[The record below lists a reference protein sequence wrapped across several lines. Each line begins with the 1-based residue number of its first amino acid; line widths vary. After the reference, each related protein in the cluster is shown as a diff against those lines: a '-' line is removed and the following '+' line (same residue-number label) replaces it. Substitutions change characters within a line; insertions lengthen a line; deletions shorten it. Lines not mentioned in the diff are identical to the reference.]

1 MTIEAWVYPT
11 ALSGWNTIVMKER
24 SAGLAYALYANDNSP
39 KPAAYVRLAGASGS
53 EGASAPWALALNTW
67 THLAVT
73 FDGAT
78 LTLVINGTYVYSQPA
93 SGLMAGSSG
102 PLHIGGN
109 ALWGEYFKGVIDE
122 VRIYNRALSLTE
134 IQADMVTAV
143 GGSPSDL
150 VAGITR
156 VGGSR
161 PSDGA
166 RARTRIAPVPM
177 RR

>member
-1 MTIEAWVYPT
+1 
-11 ALSGWNTIVMKER
+11 
-24 SAGLAYALYANDNSP
+24 
-39 KPAAYVRLAGASGS
+39 
-53 EGASAPWALALNTW
+53 
-67 THLAVT
+67 VT

-143 GGSPSDL
+143 GGNPGDL
-150 VAGITR
+150 FALLTR
-156 VGGSR
+156 DGASR
-161 PSDGA
+161 PSGGA
-166 RARTRIAPVPM
+166 PARTRREPAPM